1 MVEVLFIKLKDGY
14 FFLKFVVVGLVE
26 LIVGVFVVIVVVVKD
41 FVFILKIVF
50 VVIFIELYF
59 LFFFFKV
66 RKKE

>member
-1 MVEVLFIKLKDGY
+1 MYLSLFYMVEVLFIKLKDGY

-50 VVIFIELYF
+50 VVIFIEL
-59 LFFFFKV
+59 
-66 RKKE
+66 

>member
-1 MVEVLFIKLKDGY
+1 MYLSLFYMVEVLFIKLEDGY

-50 VVIFIELYF
+50 VVIFIEL
-59 LFFFFKV
+59 
-66 RKKE
+66 